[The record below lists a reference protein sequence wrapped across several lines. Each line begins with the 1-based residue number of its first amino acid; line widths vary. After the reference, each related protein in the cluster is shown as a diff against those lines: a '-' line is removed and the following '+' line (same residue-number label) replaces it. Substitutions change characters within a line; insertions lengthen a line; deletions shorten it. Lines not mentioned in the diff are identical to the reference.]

1 MKKGVGKITIWIK
14 GILLM
19 SIILLCS
26 VYKVQHNVNQNI
38 ISANQLNLGSNNSS
52 SIFFNNITLDTI
64 SLVYFDFFYDLIP
77 IKIYP
82 QQSFVINTKVSLWVI
97 NTHYKHGTVYLINPG
112 DSLLTSYDTGND
124 IKLSSNNKLREKEVD
139 IFRYINSK
147 FDESYYQIIFN
158 KTLLIDLKEKFAYR
172 DKKLKERLTKSLLF
186 LEQYISEN
194 RVSDEIVKVAKNII
208 RLEYYSKGLLGL
220 WNFKSLKSVATRNK
234 NIFDSMY
241 LSLKNDSL
249 DNTGSPIPYKNVKYS
264 YFVRHVQF
272 EIGQDPFEKSEYQK
286 PPADTLYKFAL
297 NEIHNKAQLDYF
309 LFLIV
314 KDELLKYPKSSQK
327 CLQTF
332 FNDCK
337 NELYKKYISEMLLS
351 SQTTAASNSGD
362 TFIKAD
368 KTETNFST
376 ILNSFKGQVVYL
388 DIWASWCAP
397 CRSEMPAAAKLREKY
412 KDKQIQ
418 FLYISIDNNFNLWN
432 KAIIQEELN
441 VFPNSYLLID
451 FENSDFKKK
460 FRVGPIPRYVIIDKS
475 GNSIISEAPRPSE
488 VSLSRI
494 LDDMLK

>member
-1 MKKGVGKITIWIK
+1 MKKDVVKITIWIK
-14 GILLM
+14 GVLLM

-26 VYKVQHNVNQNI
+26 VYKVQHNANQKI
-38 ISANQLNLGSNNSS
+38 ICANQLNLGSNNSS
-52 SIFFNNITLDTI
+52 SIFLNNNTLDTI
-64 SLVYFDFFYDLIP
+64 SFVYFDFFYDLIP

-82 QQSFVINTKVSLWVI
+82 LHSFVINTKVSLWVM

-172 DKKLKERLTKSLLF
+172 DKQLKERLTKSLLF

-249 DNTGSPIPYKNVKYS
+249 DNSGSPIPYKNVKYS

-286 PPADTLYKFAL
+286 PAADTLYKFAL
-297 NEIHNKAQLDYF
+297 NEIHNEGQLDYF

-314 KDELLKYPKSSQK
+314 KEELLKFPKSSQK

-332 FNDCK
+332 FMDCK
-337 NELYKKYISEMLLS
+337 NELYRNYINEMLLTTKSKS
-351 SQTTAASNSGD
+351 SLDSGD
-362 TFIKAD
+362 IFVRGD
-368 KTETNFST
+368 KSETNLST
-376 ILNSFKGQVVYL
+376 ILNSFKGQIVYL

-412 KDKQIQ
+412 KNKQIQ

-432 KAIIQEELN
+432 KAINQEGLS
-441 VFPNSYLLID
+441 VFPNSYLLLD

-460 FRVGPIPRYVIIDKS
+460 FRIGPIPRYLIIDKS
-475 GNSIISEAPRPSE
+475 GNVIISEASRPSE
-488 VSLSRI
+488 ESLTQV
-494 LDDMLK
+494 LDDLLK